1 MTDRTVPTDMD
12 RRALM
17 KLPLTTRRIV
27 LKAFADV
34 EVLTTAL
41 AAENR
46 ACERLADK
54 MRGRPPGS
62 DVRPENPCSASAWDE
77 VLTHAWLAWA
87 HEEETP

>member
-1 MTDRTVPTDMD
+1 MSDRTVPTDMD

-41 AAENR
+41 AAEKQ
-46 ACERLADK
+46 ACERLA
-54 MRGRPPGS
+54 
-62 DVRPENPCSASAWDE
+62 E
-77 VLTHAWLAWA
+77 VLDAVRLADAGAACREIGRTAPLDGDWLAWA
-87 HEEETP
+87 HGDTP